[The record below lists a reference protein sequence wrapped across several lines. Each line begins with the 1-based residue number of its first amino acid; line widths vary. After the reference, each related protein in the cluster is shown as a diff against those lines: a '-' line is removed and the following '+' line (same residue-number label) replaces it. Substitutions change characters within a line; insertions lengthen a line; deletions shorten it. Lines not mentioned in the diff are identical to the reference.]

1 MQSCCANK
9 GMALSEEYFS
19 IQHRLAVNLIPLPMG
34 SPLPELAE
42 LEAELP
48 EPFRLSNSIA
58 HLESAN
64 HRALRNLG
72 EELQPLVEIINQQ
85 SQKINVLLGFVLSLQ
100 DEACHRHHTERFG
113 AGGLTLLTG
122 LPLATEQ
129 LVQLKIFLQEE
140 AAAIFCY
147 ARVIASAPEGEQR
160 RIQLEY
166 ARIRDEDRELL
177 IRASLH
183 AQAKQL
189 KLRAQQR
196 ANSL

>member
-19 IQHRLAVNLIPLPMG
+19 IQHRLAVNLIPLPEG
-34 SPLPELAE
+34 SPLPDLDQ

-58 HLESAN
+58 HLEAGS
-64 HRALRNLG
+64 HRTLRSLSD
-72 EELQPLVEIINQQ
+72 ELQPLVEIINQQ

-113 AGGLTLLTG
+113 AGGLTLCSS
-122 LPLATEQ
+122 LPLVPQQ

-147 ARVIASAPEGEQR
+147 GRVTEVNPEGEQQ
-160 RIQLEY
+160 RIQL
-166 ARIRDEDRELL
+166 AFAQIRDEDRELL

-183 AQAKQL
+183 VQSKQL

>member
-1 MQSCCANK
+1 MQRCCANK
-9 GMALSEEYFS
+9 GIALSEEYFS
-19 IQHRLAVNLIPLPMG
+19 IQHRLAVNLIPLPLG
-34 SPLPELAE
+34 SPLPDLEQ

-58 HLESAN
+58 HLEVGS
-64 HRALRNLG
+64 HRALRNLSD
-72 EELQPLVEIINQQ
+72 ELQPLVDIINQQ
-85 SQKINVLLGFVLSLQ
+85 SQKINVLLGFVLSMQ
-100 DEACHRHHTERFG
+100 DEPHQRHHTERFG
-113 AGGLTLLTG
+113 AGGLTLCTA
-122 LPLATEQ
+122 LPLVPHQ

-147 ARVIASAPEGEQR
+147 GRVTQVSPEGEQHR
-160 RIQLEY
+160 LQLEY

-183 AQAKQL
+183 VQSKQL

>member
-1 MQSCCANK
+1 MQRCCANK

-19 IQHRLAVNLIPLPMG
+19 IQHRLAVNLIPLPEG
-34 SPLPELAE
+34 SPLPDLDQ

-58 HLESAN
+58 HLEM
-64 HRALRNLG
+64 
-72 EELQPLVEIINQQ
+72 LQPLVEIINQQ

-100 DEACHRHHTERFG
+100 DEPHHRHHTERFG
-113 AGGLTLLTG
+113 AGGLTLCTDLS
-122 LPLATEQ
+122 LIPQQ

-147 ARVIASAPEGEQR
+147 GRVTQVSPVGEQQ
-160 RIQLEY
+160 RIQLEF

-183 AQAKQL
+183 VQSKQL